1 MIVKADKFQA
11 VILNK
16 KESEANYKLT
26 IDNNDIEFTE
36 SVKLLDIRIDDR
48 PWFDQNISNLCSKAA
63 MQVNALGQLQKYIG
77 KSVKVDIVNSFIY
90 ANFNYW
96 PLVWH
101 FSTCES
107 IRKIRKIQK
116 YCLRIVLDDY
126 GSDYDVLLR
135 KSGKVTME
143 TKRLRFLAFK
153 IFKQSIILIQIIWKI
168 YSHQSYILR

>member
-36 SVKLLDIRIDDR
+36 SV
-48 PWFDQNISNLCSKAA
+48 SNLCSKAA
-63 MQVNALGQLQKYIG
+63 MQVNALGRLQKYIG

-96 PLVWH
+96 PLV
-101 FSTCES
+101 
-107 IRKIRKIQK
+107 
-116 YCLRIVLDDY
+116 
-126 GSDYDVLLR
+126 
-135 KSGKVTME
+135 
-143 TKRLRFLAFK
+143 
-153 IFKQSIILIQIIWKI
+153 
-168 YSHQSYILR
+168 